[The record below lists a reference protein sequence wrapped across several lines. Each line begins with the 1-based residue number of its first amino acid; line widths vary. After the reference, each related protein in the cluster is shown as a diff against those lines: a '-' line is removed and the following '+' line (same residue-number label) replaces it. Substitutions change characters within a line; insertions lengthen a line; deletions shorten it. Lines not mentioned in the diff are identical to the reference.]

1 MLSETDQQVGKITK
15 KRKYNYQL
23 NFTQALNRM
32 KNSIVLLFI
41 RPRQKI
47 KEYIVHLENL
57 FISNLG
63 LIRPGRYIERKFRK
77 SKRIY
82 PAPYK
87 NSF

>member
-1 MLSETDQQVGKITK
+1 MSETGSQVANFTK
-15 KRKYNYQL
+15 DRKYNYQL

-32 KNSIVLLFI
+32 KNSIVLLFV
-41 RPRQKI
+41 RPWKKI

-57 FISNLG
+57 FISNLE
-63 LIRPGRYIERKFRK
+63 LIRPGRYIERRFRK
-77 SKRIY
+77 SKHIY